1 MAPES
6 VRTTAPPTERGI
18 DPSRRQRS
26 DAQRNVVALVE
37 AAKTVFAGSGV
48 DAPAKEITDLA
59 GVGVGTL
66 YRHFPRRSDLI
77 VAVLQHEI
85 DECVE
90 AAAELGTTLG
100 PWEALMGWIERFTDF
115 VGTKR
120 GLASALHSGDPAY
133 DDLPQHLLDRLE
145 PALQTLLARAVDG
158 GYARDDVTAREV
170 LTTIALHLSAGPRRA
185 AELQSAHDTS
195 VHGGTGSRCSH
206 TVVSHPRIGGPLPR
220 PEHAPAGP
228 APAPPTRTAAQS
240 SPAPNGSASTRPA
253 PAAPTA
259 RIRCGVTE
267 PRCRAAARAQLPRK
281 PPAGH
286 RERRT
291 CPRPAAQPHP
301 APSAARARHRHAVPA
316 GHCQPGQLLPVASML
331 SACAAL
337 TPWLVAAHAA
347 R

>member
-6 VRTTAPPTERGI
+6 ARTAGSSTGRGVE
-18 DPSRRQRS
+18 PSRRQRS

-85 DECVE
+85 DECID
-90 AAAELGTTLG
+90 AAEVLGTTLS

-133 DDLPQHLLDRLE
+133 GDLPQHLLDRLE

-170 LTTIALHLSAGPRRA
+170 LTTIAL
-185 AELQSAHDTS
+185 
-195 VHGGTGSRCSH
+195 
-206 TVVSHPRIGGPLPR
+206 I
-220 PEHAPAGP
+220 
-228 APAPPTRTAAQS
+228 
-240 SPAPNGSASTRPA
+240 
-253 PAAPTA
+253 
-259 RIRCGVTE
+259 
-267 PRCRAAARAQLPRK
+267 
-281 PPAGH
+281 
-286 RERRT
+286 
-291 CPRPAAQPHP
+291 
-301 APSAARARHRHAVPA
+301 
-316 GHCQPGQLLPVASML
+316 CQPVRSEQPSFNQRMTGVFLDGLRSDTIRAG
-331 SACAAL
+331 AGL
-337 TPWLVAAHAA
+337 TWRPSDHAA
-347 R
+347 KPG

>member
-1 MAPES
+1 MAPGS
-6 VRTTAPPTERGI
+6 VRTTAPSAERSI

-26 DAQRNVVALVE
+26 DAKRNVVALLE

-90 AAAELGTTLG
+90 AAEELETTLS
-100 PWEALMGWIERFTDF
+100 PWEALMAWIQRFTDF

-133 DDLPQHLLDRLE
+133 DDLPQHLMDRLE

-170 LTTIALHLSAGPRRA
+170 LMTIALICQPVRGEQPSFNQRMTQCSWRDWAEDRPDAGVDHVEGPAAEGRDRVVDPRLHELRGHAGPPREVPRGGHRARREIHSGDQGTRQGPRQGVQAEMALKMDLASAGH
-185 AELQSAHDTS
+185 LAHLR
-195 VHGGTGSRCSH
+195 HLER
-206 TVVSHPRIGGPLPR
+206 PQGGP
-220 PEHAPAGP
+220 AGQE
-228 APAPPTRTAAQS
+228 AADVVELATHQDLNPTRS
-240 SPAPNGSASTRPA
+240 SHH
-253 PAAPTA
+253 A
-259 RIRCGVTE
+259 RLSREPVLIIHNRDCG
-267 PRCRAAARAQLPRK
+267 
-281 PPAGH
+281 
-286 RERRT
+286 
-291 CPRPAAQPHP
+291 
-301 APSAARARHRHAVPA
+301 
-316 GHCQPGQLLPVASML
+316 
-331 SACAAL
+331 
-337 TPWLVAAHAA
+337 
-347 R
+347 